1 MRTGSYIRLSIT
13 ILSLIIVF
21 HLGIIVKVIPYDIAW
36 GGRLKDDNDMYV
48 FELIS
53 VFVNLILVAI
63 LMIKQGALKI
73 QLKQKIV
80 NAILWVFLFVLI
92 LNTVGNLLSKRTF
105 ERVFSVATL
114 VLALLIW
121 NIVKKQAKR
130 PANTNED

>member
-63 LMIKQGALKI
+63 LMIKQGRLKI

>member
-1 MRTGSYIRLSIT
+1 MRTNIYVPLSI
-13 ILSLIIVF
+13 ILLSLVTAF
-21 HLGIIVKVIPYDIAW
+21 HFFIIVKIIPYDIAW

-53 VFVNLILVAI
+53 VFINLTLIAI
-63 LMIKQGALKI
+63 LMIKKGCLKI

-92 LNTVGNLLSKRTF
+92 LNTVGNLLSKTTF
-105 ERVFSVATL
+105 ERVFSVVTL

-121 NIVKKQAKR
+121 NIVKEKV
-130 PANTNED
+130 

>member
-63 LMIKQGALKI
+63 LMIKQGRLKI

-92 LNTVGNLLSKRTF
+92 LNTVGNLLSKTTF